1 MTPYSWPPTISN
13 SLNVYAKLVVE
24 GAFEKAEGIIGDS
37 KIENK
42 RSACSKIISIV
53 QISISTTSALS

>member
-1 MTPYSWPPTISN
+1 MQN
-13 SLNVYAKLVVE
+13 MVVE

-37 KIENK
+37 KTENK